1 MAHASSENLRGIADV
16 LATIR
21 GFAGVQETRPGI
33 FYIRR
38 RPFLHFHVRGD
49 ARWADAKIG
58 TKWGLEIPLPF
69 DAGAKMSSMRLQKSH
84 KSHAVAKTGTV
95 TKKPAMKRTLNQF
108 LTRDCMIT
116 PIMPLR
122 TARGTTNRH
131 TDRYLI
137 ARSTHAQRD
146 GAMNR

>member
-69 DAGAKMSSMRLQKSH
+69 DAGAR
-84 KSHAVAKTGTV
+84 AKFAFVREVRARYEACATTG
-95 TKKPAMKRTLNQF
+95 PRSAR
-108 LTRDCMIT
+108 R
-116 PIMPLR
+116 PSR
-122 TARGTTNRH
+122 AGSRRGT
-131 TDRYLI
+131 
-137 ARSTHAQRD
+137 RSA
-146 GAMNR
+146 